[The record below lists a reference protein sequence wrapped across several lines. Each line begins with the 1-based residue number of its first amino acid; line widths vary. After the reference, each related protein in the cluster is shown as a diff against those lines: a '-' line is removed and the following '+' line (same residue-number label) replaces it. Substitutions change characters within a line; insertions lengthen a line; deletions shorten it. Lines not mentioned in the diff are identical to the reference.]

1 MKTIKCLT
9 WTDPQ
14 LGPHFTQIIAC
25 QSFVQNI
32 KKKYIHSWSS
42 KIQTLDQCEARHA
55 RPVCLRSNEM
65 FALSVHDGANVNQ
78 LQCRSGSLFLA
89 FALISVERRTLDYHS
104 VHLLNPQLI
113 CTWIL
118 KNQVG
123 KIKLE
128 KSSWKT
134 QVVQTGVLAC
144 KNQFR
149 NTATLHIKE

>member
-1 MKTIKCLT
+1 MFSLSH
-9 WTDPQ
+9 
-14 LGPHFTQIIAC
+14 GPHFTQIIAF
-25 QSFVQNI
+25 SVSLFF
-32 KKKYIHSWSS
+32 YFS

-128 KSSWKT
+128 KSSWKN